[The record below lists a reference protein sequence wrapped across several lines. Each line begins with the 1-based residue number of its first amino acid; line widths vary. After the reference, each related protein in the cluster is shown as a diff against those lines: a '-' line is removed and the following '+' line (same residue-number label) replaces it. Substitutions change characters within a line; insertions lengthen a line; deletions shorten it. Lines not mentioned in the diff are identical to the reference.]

1 MTTLTEYDAPTV
13 WAPRLISWANEQAE
27 FCEDIVRV
35 ALQLSAMTEAEKAQA
50 RVTEFRRVADRA
62 RVRLVDLSK
71 LPDADPMDD
80 HITEA
85 NALTRQIA
93 AETTTRADE
102 PPKQLVPFVDW
113 LRARISHILPGLST
127 ETWQAIGCLILMARG
142 IRP

>member
-1 MTTLTEYDAPTV
+1 MTTQTTDYDAPAV
-13 WAPRLISWANEQAE
+13 WAPRLIAW
-27 FCEDIVRV
+27 
-35 ALQLSAMTEAEKAQA
+35 AEKGLDHYEAAANVQRERGHQGIAADYLALAAQWQ
-50 RVTEFRRVADRA
+50 RIADRA
-62 RVRLVDLSK
+62 RVRLVDISTLS
-71 LPDADPMDD
+71 DVDPMDD

-85 NALTRQIA
+85 NALTRQIVA
-93 AETTTRADE
+93 QADE